1 VTDDGPNDESDVA
14 GPERA
19 GAGAPGPLS
28 PGGQESPLISA
39 VRSVVAG
46 ADVAAEQ
53 SLHQAVRDRVRQVK
67 SDGGLVEEAIL
78 EVTRDVISALEQCRL
93 GIPSSNFAPLVHR
106 VVTWC
111 IQEFYELHGGAPPR

>member
-1 VTDDGPNDESDVA
+1 VTGDGWNDGPDVA

-19 GAGAPGPLS
+19 GAGAPDSVSPDMPDNPLVA
-28 PGGQESPLISA
+28 A

-46 ADVAAEQ
+46 GDAAAEQ
-53 SLHQAVRDRVRQVK
+53 SLQQAVRERVRQVK
-67 SDGGLVEEAIL
+67 SNGGLAEEAVL

-93 GIPSSNFAPLVHR
+93 GIPSSNFAPLAHR

-111 IQEFYELHGGAPPR
+111 IQEFYELRGGAPRR